1 MSFVY
6 VNPSVLRKGIFAR
19 FFRLRSKS
27 RILFLDADGVLWPD
41 QGAGTIL
48 KSPEISDAAIE
59 LISKFRQRH
68 KGKVAIITNQTAAAR
83 GLISLS
89 DLKEFLHEFFHNIN
103 SLVSISVVCAC
114 LHHPTAS
121 ELSLRTD
128 CMCRKPKPGGILE
141 VFRLLSGNPRDS
153 FLVGDRISDII
164 ASNESGIPNSFL
176 LFSEKMFTQNV
187 TQNESSFAHARSTIF
202 LPVSTLVEVEIEIA
216 KIVRSS
222 Q

>member
-6 VNPSVLRKGIFAR
+6 VNPSVVQKGIFAR
-19 FFRLRSKS
+19 FFRLRNKS

-141 VFRLLSGNPRDS
+141 VFRLLGGNPRDS
-153 FLVGDRISDII
+153 FLVGDRISDIL

-202 LPVSTLVEVEIEIA
+202 LPVSTLVEVEIAIA

>member
-1 MSFVY
+1 MTFVY
-6 VNPSVLRKGIFAR
+6 VNPSVPRKGILAR
-19 FFRLRSKS
+19 FFHFQSKS

-41 QGAGTIL
+41 HGAGTIL
-48 KSPEISDAAIE
+48 NSPEISDSAIE
-59 LISKFRQRH
+59 LISKFRHKH

-89 DLKEFLHEFFHNIN
+89 DLKEFLHEFSHNIN
-103 SLVSISVVCAC
+103 SLVNISVVSAC

-141 VFRLLSGNPRDS
+141 VFRLLGGNPRDS
-153 FLVGDRISDII
+153 FLVGDRISDIL

-187 TQNESSFAHARSTIF
+187 THNESSLAHARSTIF
-202 LPVSTLVEVEIEIA
+202 LPVSNLVEVEIEIA
-216 KIVRSS
+216 KIVRIS

>member
-1 MSFVY
+1 MSLVY
-6 VNPSVLRKGIFAR
+6 VNPSVLQNGIFAR

-48 KSPEISDAAIE
+48 KSPEVSDAAIE
-59 LISKFRQRH
+59 LISNFRQRH
-68 KGKVAIITNQTAAAR
+68 RGKVAIITNQTAAAR
-83 GLISLS
+83 GLISPS

-141 VFRLLSGNPRDS
+141 VFRLLGGNPRDS
-153 FLVGDRISDII
+153 FLVGDRISDIL
-164 ASNESGIPNSFL
+164 ASNESGISNSFL

-187 TQNESSFAHARSTIF
+187 TQNASSFTDARSTIF

-216 KIVRSS
+216 KIVGSS